1 MNSST
6 TYPCDPSLVPS
17 RKGGFDILGA
27 LEILPGML
35 NSCIQ
40 AHPPS
45 RVRRKVYEFSGL
57 VPDTLKFELVPRGDI
72 WESLFNNHIPSKED
86 IELSERY
93 IALVK
98 FMRSKDLV
106 MRMLINDV
114 ELFILASTTLCSD
127 SQNCPIEDVNGS

>member
-1 MNSST
+1 MNSSMS
-6 TYPCDPSLVPS
+6 YPCDPSLVPS

-57 VPDTLKFELVPRGDI
+57 VPDTLKFELVPRGEYLECAGGYASVI
-72 WESLFNNHIPSKED
+72 YYERRR
-86 IELSERY
+86 ELDFAGY
-93 IALVK
+93 
-98 FMRSKDLV
+98 DLAF
-106 MRMLINDV
+106 RI
-114 ELFILASTTLCSD
+114 
-127 SQNCPIEDVNGS
+127 